1 MGWQPQE
8 LEPRSPAPPLP
19 QEHKEVIAGS
29 TAFTLGT
36 APTVTHTLPAW
47 WISDLRNTVPTPHP
61 PAVSVLT
68 LRSLITSLACLKTL
82 GVSVPRSPA
91 RERTEF

>member
-1 MGWQPQE
+1 MGWQHQE

-29 TAFTLGT
+29 TAFTLGM

-47 WISDLRNTVPTPHP
+47 SISDLRNTVPTPLPPSRISPHP
-61 PAVSVLT
+61 EVTHYLLGLFENPV
-68 LRSLITSLACLKTL
+68 CLC
-82 GVSVPRSPA
+82 A
-91 RERTEF
+91 